1 MRKIWLGIGALA
13 AAGTMAAQGNLAT
26 DRPSESAAA
35 TLVPEGF
42 ARAELGGQANWFMEA
57 TGEPG
62 FSYSVPLGIVRYGLS
77 EDWELRMG
85 ARFAQQL
92 GDLQSAMVGAKYRL
106 PGGFWGG
113 VDACWLVELPINP
126 AEGIS
131 LTGDLPMT
139 HRLCLARALGQLG
152 SVTANAGWARDSGV
166 STWMASAAFS
176 RTLGNQ
182 GWSGF
187 VEPFVFT
194 AQPLRVNLGVQR
206 TVDDS
211 WMMDFVYGRNVQTGD
226 VQMGF
231 GVSFTLAGGEE

>member
-1 MRKIWLGIGALA
+1 MGIGGLAVAGALA
-13 AAGTMAAQGNLAT
+13 AQGDLAT

-35 TLVPEGF
+35 TLVPGGV
-42 ARAELGGQANWFMEA
+42 ARAELGGQANWFTEA
-57 TGEPG
+57 AGEPG

-77 EDWELRMG
+77 ENWELRVG
-85 ARFAQQL
+85 AQFAQQL
-92 GDLQSAMVGAKYRL
+92 GELQGAMVGAKYRL
-106 PGGFWGG
+106 PGEFWGD

-126 AEGIS
+126 EQGIS
-131 LTGDLPMT
+131 LSGDLPMA
-139 HRLCLARALGQLG
+139 HRLCLGRALGQLG
-152 SVTANAGWARDSGV
+152 SVTANAGWSLASGE

-187 VEPFVFT
+187 VEPFVYT

-211 WMMDFVYGRNVQTGD
+211 WMMDFVYGRNVQMGD